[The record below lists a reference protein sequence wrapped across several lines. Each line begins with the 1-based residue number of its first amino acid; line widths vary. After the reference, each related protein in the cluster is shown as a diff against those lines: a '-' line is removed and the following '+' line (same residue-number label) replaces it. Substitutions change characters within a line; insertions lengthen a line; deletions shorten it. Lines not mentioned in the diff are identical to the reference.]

1 MLRWIL
7 LTFISL
13 NLFALDISIQG
24 GKEDFKNYSTLHLIN
39 KDRFLCQEI
48 KNDFEVVTK
57 IVCAFSKFPSQKIE
71 PLQNDFFKIET
82 QVKDETFFL
91 IITPYKKMK
100 LYPIVFKLY
109 IDDSIYQADVKLA
122 KHWMIIGYD
131 TSIPYIKNDDK
142 SEVAIN
148 FPFYLDKDKLP
159 YVGSLDLKGNPV
171 YIKEV
176 GDVSSY
182 LKIKKYYKDKKY
194 EECLNLI
201 DNVMSEY
208 PNSLFNAELLYY
220 KILVNV
226 KLKNND
232 NVIELSKLFLRE
244 YSADD
249 NIAEVLAL
257 SARSYYLNGLNSQ
270 ADYFFDRLFS
280 EHDDSPYAK
289 WGYIYKG
296 EMLEDSGAFSK
307 ALVYYKKALNETQDV
322 EIAATAAYKLAT
334 YDIQNQKKKEATIY
348 VMKILNAKTKF
359 FFENYKSS
367 LALMQNFADAEDY
380 LTAAS
385 IASVL
390 LDNID
395 MNYDEYESILKNKA
409 LWLAKTTHKKDAL
422 KALNKYLKKFPD
434 GMYSDEIQVAKDALF
449 FDLNDENL
457 TTKLKVYDDLIK
469 TYNTDT
475 IANRAIYEKAKLMLK
490 NGMYEDLLKFKD
502 EILSLDKEQYA
513 DTQKLVDKAA
523 LGAMKDALKQHECKN
538 VLDISSEYEITLSDK
553 WDDGIYICAMKGA
566 DFSLAKKMAD
576 KNLKSKD
583 LDIRKKWLYRYIKID
598 FATGNYSD
606 VVKASN
612 ELISLME
619 DDKDLKYK
627 DVYRILFDT
636 YQRLE
641 NSEKMVEI
649 MSKLQEVY
657 KLDYMDIERYVA
669 MITVGIQR
677 KDNNLVIKYAKEVM
691 DIQNKSNSYAQSPF
705 VEFTLYQAYIDK
717 KDYAKALKVI
727 KSLDKIK
734 LSKSNRARQK
744 YLLGSVYEKLWR
756 DDDAKIAYKDSIDA
770 DSESPWAKLAKTAM
784 E

>member
-1 MLRWIL
+1 LFKLIL
-7 LTFISL
+7 LSFISL
-13 NLFALDISIQG
+13 TLFALDISLQG
-24 GKEDFKNYSTLHLIN
+24 AKEDFKNYSTLHIQ
-39 KDRFLCQEI
+39 DEDDFLCQEI
-48 KNDFEVVTK
+48 KNDFEMVIKV
-57 IVCAFSKFPSQKIE
+57 VCAFSKAPTQKLE
-71 PLQNDFFKIET
+71 PLQNDFFKIDT
-82 QVKDETFFL
+82 QVKNKTFFL
-91 IITPYKKMK
+91 IITPYKEMK
-100 LYPIVFKLY
+100 LYPVVFKLY
-109 IDDSIYQADVKLA
+109 LEDSVYDADVKLA
-122 KHWMIIGYD
+122 KHWMLIGYD
-131 TSIPYIKNDDK
+131 KTIPYIDNDDI
-142 SEVAIN
+142 SEVSIN

-182 LKIKKYYKDKKY
+182 LKIKNYFQEKKY
-194 EECLNLI
+194 EKSLTLI
-201 DNVMSEY
+201 EDVMDEY
-208 PNSLFNAELLYY
+208 PDSLFSAELLYY
-220 KILVNV
+220 KILVND
-226 KLKNND
+226 KLKNYD

-244 YSADD
+244 HSADD
-249 NIAEVLAL
+249 NIAEILAL
-257 SARSYYLNGLNSQ
+257 SARAYYLNGFNSQ
-270 ADYFFDRLFS
+270 ADYFFDRLFD
-280 EHDDSPYAK
+280 EHSDSPYAK

-296 EMLEDSGAFSK
+296 DMLEDSGAISK
-307 ALVYYKKALNETQDV
+307 ALNYYKKALNETQDI
-322 EIAATAAYKLAT
+322 EIAVNAAYKLAL
-334 YDIQNQKKKEATIY
+334 YDISNQKKKEASEY
-348 VMKILNAKTKF
+348 VMKILKAKPEF
-359 FFENYKSS
+359 FAKNYKSS
-367 LALMQNFADAEDY
+367 LELMQKFADAQEY
-380 LTAAS
+380 LSAS
-385 IASVL
+385 YIAGAL
-390 LDNID
+390 LNKID
-395 MNYDEYESILKNKA
+395 MDYDEYESLLKNKA
-409 LWLAKTTHKKDAL
+409 LWLSKTTHKKEAFL
-422 KALNKYLKKFPD
+422 ALNEYLKKFSD
-434 GMYSDEIQVAKDALF
+434 GIYEEEVQVAKDALF
-449 FDLNDENL
+449 FDLNDENI
-457 TTKLKVYDDLIK
+457 TTKLTTYDSLIQ
-469 TYNTDT
+469 TYNADS
-475 IANRAIYEKAKLMLK
+475 IGNRAIYEKAKLMLK
-490 NGMYEDLLKFKD
+490 NKMYKDVLEFK
-502 EILSLDKEQYA
+502 ESILSLDKEQYS
-513 DTQKLVDKAA
+513 DIQDMIDEAA
-523 LGAMKDALKQHECKN
+523 LGVMEDALEKQECKS
-538 VLDISSEYEITLSDK
+538 VLDISSEYDITLSDS
-553 WDDGIYICAMKGA
+553 WDDGIYECAMKGA

-691 DIQNKSNSYAQSPF
+691 DIQNRSNSYAQSPF